1 VASSDFLPL
10 GLRSNQS
17 EEHNAAVFEPI
28 SVCGRS
34 GQLDNLAKG
43 KEWAET
49 RGLLSGTRRVH
60 CDVRNMATDNA
71 RLSFPS
77 QKSLGACFVA
87 PLSV

>member
-1 VASSDFLPL
+1 MASSDFLPL

-43 KEWAET
+43 KEWVET
-49 RGLLSGTRRVH
+49 GD
-60 CDVRNMATDNA
+60 C
-71 RLSFPS
+71 
-77 QKSLGACFVA
+77 
-87 PLSV
+87 